1 MLKVQ
6 GMRLNASIAMAMFAL
21 MISLS
26 FALAAGLTP
35 GSAMAATATDGDG
48 LTAAKTNAADG
59 GELMA
64 QSVVVSNPLVVADS
78 SLEAGQRATWDCV
91 WFGSYPQTEV
101 TSSDSVYASL
111 RFASWNADGDAW
123 VGGAKYKRISRSDA
137 TDSGNWPSSAGT
149 YRYFKYE
156 PIKWRVLSVSG
167 STAFVVADIAL
178 DSQRYNANY
187 AAVSWKTS
195 GIRSWLNGYGA
206 SSNQAGSDFTS
217 KNFIDTAFSAGEQSA
232 IVPASAVYNDKVLLL
247 SHSEVSGNA
256 ATAYGFSRDVR
267 SESFIFEDRMCKGS
281 DFADAMGA
289 VQGYDNNVYWWI
301 RLGQLDATER
311 YADVVGDSGRVYEN
325 VGTAIVS
332 AYAYGVRPALN
343 LDLSSSYVTY
353 AGTVSSKDSKV
364 TRLAGDDRYQ
374 TMAKIVA
381 AGFESSDYAVVATG
395 ENFPD
400 ALAANALAGAYNCP
414 VVLTAKGSLS
424 PEARSTLENL
434 GVGHVFVMGG
444 EAAVSAAAES
454 QIAGMGIGVERVAGA
469 DRQATSLEALAKVK
483 EKTGSVSTVI
493 VATGYNFADTLSIG
507 PWSYAHVAPII
518 LTGSDGTLTPDGVAA
533 IKALGGAEVVVVGGT
548 AAVSHEVEDQVDVS
562 RRLRGA
568 NRYETSAAIAEWE
581 LSRGLGLSAPAVATG
596 ENFPDALAGAA
607 LCGARGSVMVL
618 ASPSDT
624 SAVAALAGAKGAYVF
639 GGMGAVP
646 ASVEAVI
653 LKNIV
658 E

>member
-78 SLEAGQRATWDCV
+78 SMEAGQRATWDCV

-101 TSSDSVYASL
+101 TSSDSLYASL

-123 VGGAKYKRISRSDA
+123 VGGAKYKRISKSDA
-137 TDSGNWPSSAGT
+137 TDSENWPSSSGT

-178 DSQRYNANY
+178 DNQCFNANY
-187 AAVSWKTS
+187 ANVSWKTS
-195 GIRSWLNGYGA
+195 SIRSWLNGYGA
-206 SSNQAGSDFTS
+206 SSNQPGSDFTS
-217 KNFIDTAFSAGEQSA
+217 KNFIGTAFSAGEQSA

-247 SHSEVSGNA
+247 TTSEAEGEA
-256 ATAYGFSRDVR
+256 APAFGFS
-267 SESFIFEDRMCKGS
+267 SGKYGYAYEDRMCKGS

-289 VQGYDNNVYWWI
+289 WRDDDNYVNWC
-301 RLGQLDATER
+301 LGFPPSTYEKCVPLVFTNGTVHWNTGFGVSGS
-311 YADVVGDSGRVYEN
+311 YA
-325 VGTAIVS
+325 I
-332 AYAYGVRPALN
+332 RPALN

-364 TRLAGDDRYQ
+364 TRLAGEGRYQ

-381 AGFESSDYAVVATG
+381 VGFDKSDYAVVATG

-400 ALAANALAGAYNCP
+400 ALAANALAGAYECP

-434 GVGHVFVMGG
+434 GVKHVFVMGG
-444 EAAVSAAAES
+444 EAAVSAAAEG
-454 QIAGMGIGVERVAGA
+454 QIAGMGVTVERVAGG
-469 DRQATSLEALAKVK
+469 DRQATSLAALAKVE

-493 VATGYNFADTLSIG
+493 VATGFNFADTLSIG
-507 PWSYAHVAPII
+507 PWSYAYAAPII
-518 LTGSDGTLTPDGVAA
+518 LTQSDGTLTPDEVAA
-533 IKALGGAEVVVVGGT
+533 IGALGDVEVVVVGGT
-548 AAVSHEVEDQVDVS
+548 AAVSHKVEDQVDVS
-562 RRLRGA
+562 NRLRGE
-568 NRYETSAAIAEWE
+568 NRYATSAAIAAWE